1 MLPTLDDILFQR
13 SEPRINREDKRGAK
27 LMRRAPDCILVPG
40 CGERTVSS
48 GRNSRG
54 ASSPPGPRCTAKVT
68 TQCCC
73 DEATSTAAASSS
85 VCWSGEYT
93 AARCCDRA
101 RGPTGDTACW
111 SGSYDY
117 GACCKTPAQKPSAEG
132 KIHRADPYLGP
143 TLTSSN
149 RNYQSNCWVN
159 LKMMGQPCR
168 FQASARRAGAGS
180 RIRRQT
186 APLRR
191 GPVAALTG
199 ACNPMGRRA
208 AANSCARF
216 ASRWPPRPR
225 PRRRPMRRS
234 RRS

>member
-1 MLPTLDDILFQR
+1 MLVAGSAEQACLSSLFVAQQAPH
-13 SEPRINREDKRGAK
+13 STSLLSIEPVPAGVGDAGGA
-27 LMRRAPDCILVPG
+27 AC
-40 CGERTVSS
+40 SS
-48 GRNSRG
+48 FCRPNE
-54 ASSPPGPRCTAKVT
+54 PGPRCTAKVT

-73 DEATSTAAASSS
+73 DQATSTAAASSS

-216 ASRWPPRPR
+216 ASRWPRRPR